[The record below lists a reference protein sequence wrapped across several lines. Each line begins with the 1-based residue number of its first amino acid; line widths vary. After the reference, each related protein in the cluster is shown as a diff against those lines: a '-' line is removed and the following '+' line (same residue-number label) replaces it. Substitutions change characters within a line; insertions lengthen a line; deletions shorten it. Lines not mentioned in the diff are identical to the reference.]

1 MKNSSYYYQKNYQ
14 KNYSLMSQIY
24 NFIAPYIK
32 WFWDWSFANYPMSLL
47 AVIPVLY
54 LIYRILLYFWLF
66 ITALNPFRG
75 MITKV
80 HSVVDGDTIIVG
92 NPRRKNRRLKVR
104 LIGINAPE
112 SLRSLFQGVEPF
124 GKEASNYVKRRLPK
138 GRRVFL
144 YYDAES
150 RDKFGRVLAYVYL
163 ANGEFFNATLAK
175 KGYAFAKRYPPNTKH
190 SAYFESLARKA
201 RNRRRGLWQIYRAE
215 GELQE
220 SYRRS
225 REYSEFRNE
234 NRDR

>member
-1 MKNSSYYYQKNYQ
+1 
-14 KNYSLMSQIY
+14 MSQIY
-24 NFIAPYIK
+24 NFISPYIK

-54 LIYRILLYFWLF
+54 ICYRILLYIWLF

-92 NPRRKNRRLKVR
+92 NPKRKNRRLKVR
-104 LIGINAPE
+104 LIGVDAPE
-112 SLRSLFQGVEPF
+112 SKRSLFQDIAPF
-124 GKEASNYVKRRLPK
+124 GEESAKYVKRRLTK

-175 KGYAFAKRYPPNTKH
+175 KGYAFAKRFPPNVKH

-201 RNRRRGLWQIYRAE
+201 RKRRRGLWQIYRAD

-220 SYRRS
+220 SYKRS
-225 REYSEFRNE
+225 REYRAFKSEHKAR
-234 NRDR
+234 